1 MFPIEWCNSQNN
13 HIIDIQDYLKH
24 SYVSLSRDQTG
35 KLSLCTTTFT
45 TSNSTQF
52 PIFASARTRKK
63 QPQLQATATAFVNNL
78 ENTLYNDIQL
88 WSDASV
94 RKHYQHGGTAILIKL
109 HDKILH
115 THATRLNTHDI
126 ALAELCGILLN
137 LHWLYEH
144 PNITSTAHILCDNQY
159 AIKACLE
166 LHYPHIKHILI
177 VQKILQLY
185 KALNRQIK
193 INFHWI
199 PSHTDNATHA
209 RVDKDAR
216 ECINK
221 PYTALSTITAL
232 LCKHTDA
239 LASGEI
245 LSH

>member
-1 MFPIEWCNSQNN
+1 M
-13 HIIDIQDYLKH
+13 
-24 SYVSLSRDQTG
+24 
-35 KLSLCTTTFT
+35 
-45 TSNSTQF
+45 
-52 PIFASARTRKK
+52 
-63 QPQLQATATAFVNNL
+63 QATATAFVNNL

-94 RKHYQHGGTAILIKL
+94 RKHHQYGGIAILIKL
-109 HDKILH
+109 HDQILH
-115 THATRLNTHDI
+115 TTTTRLNTHDI

-144 PNITSTAHILCDNQY
+144 PHISHTAHIFCDNQY
-159 AIKACLE
+159 AIKTCLQ

-177 VQKILQLY
+177 AQKILQLHN
-185 KALNRQIK
+185 LLSQQIK

-199 PSHTDNATHA
+199 PSHTDNITHA

-216 ECINK
+216 ECVTK
-221 PYTALSTITAL
+221 PYTPLTTVTAL
-232 LCKHTDA
+232 LSQHTDA